1 MGGSTS
7 SQEILYPPL
16 KLNADYGMM
25 SEGPVSPLPWF
36 LCIHPLYRPHP
47 TNNRDASPDSRPN
60 PLFLC
65 VWLHTAA
72 MNARAKRYLD
82 SSASLVRVFNFLS
95 GTLEKQRDRATPRD
109 AQLRLP
115 MVTAPDTTAFW
126 FGAPVTA
133 QLKFAL
139 GVWPYKFMMDEVALC
154 AMFCSSPSNAVLEG
168 PARAEALSRF
178 EYIGMMVVDVETVAL
193 IVENH
198 DGTDKQYVVLGM
210 KDGGHL
216 CSCRTL
222 QELGLCC
229 RHFWA
234 AMRLSRKY
242 KFHVGIL
249 NQHWLAEQGRK
260 PTSEWP
266 EGAKP
271 IWTVAKN
278 HTPLTEDEVQA
289 LLVSTVGDGV
299 RLKWNADNTTIES
312 SLMKLKETG
321 PTPQDRRYLYV
332 DCLKEATAAVGLG
345 VETVPPDALRALVQQ
360 FVQGVN
366 MAGRIGSRTGI
377 SVGNPHVVR
386 QASSRDSGKRKRG
399 SHERG
404 SVTGAASRAYHQTYS
419 T

>member
-1 MGGSTS
+1 
-7 SQEILYPPL
+7 
-16 KLNADYGMM
+16 
-25 SEGPVSPLPWF
+25 
-36 LCIHPLYRPHP
+36 
-47 TNNRDASPDSRPN
+47 
-60 PLFLC
+60 
-65 VWLHTAA
+65 
-72 MNARAKRYLD
+72 MNARAKRYFD

-95 GTLEKQRDRATPRD
+95 GTLEKHRDRATLRD

-126 FGAPVTA
+126 FGAPVTTP
-133 QLKFAL
+133 LKFAL

-198 DGTDKQYVVLGM
+198 NGTDKQYVVLGM

-216 CSCRTL
+216 CSCCTL

-234 AMRLSRKY
+234 AMRLSRKD

-249 NQHWLAEQGRK
+249 NQHWLADQGRK
-260 PTSEWP
+260 LTSEWP

-271 IWTVAKN
+271 MWAVAKN

-289 LLVSTVGDGV
+289 PLVSTGGDGV
-299 RLKWNADNTTIES
+299 RLKWNADNTTIEP
-312 SLMKLKETG
+312 SLVKLKETG
-321 PTPQDRRYLYV
+321 PIPQDRRYLYV

-345 VETVPPDALRALVQQ
+345 VEIVPPDARGKHGGEDRVEGGDFGGKSECSPSSVEQRLWEKKKGVSQATFRNRGGVASVPPNILYLNRRVMLWSCLFLFGASYLYALKPPVGQGSASVVMYGRATWWRSTLV
-360 FVQGVN
+360 
-366 MAGRIGSRTGI
+366 
-377 SVGNPHVVR
+377 VVF
-386 QASSRDSGKRKRG
+386 GFG
-399 SHERG
+399 PG
-404 SVTGAASRAYHQTYS
+404 LLLS
-419 T
+419 TCLF